1 MLFDPGQRRALAVDA
16 ATEGENHA
24 EIHLC
29 RDVGSLRY
37 AGSGLAFFFAEIA

>member
-1 MLFDPGQRRALAVDA
+1 MEK
-16 ATEGENHA
+16 THA

-37 AGSGLAFFFAEIA
+37 AGSGLAFFGSGFFMLICDK